1 VKRDFGNSLF
11 MFDKMKWEAKG
22 CREIVVV
29 RFVLF
34 KDGLV

>member
-1 VKRDFGNSLF
+1 

-22 CREIVVV
+22 YEEIVVV
-29 RFVLF
+29 RFILF